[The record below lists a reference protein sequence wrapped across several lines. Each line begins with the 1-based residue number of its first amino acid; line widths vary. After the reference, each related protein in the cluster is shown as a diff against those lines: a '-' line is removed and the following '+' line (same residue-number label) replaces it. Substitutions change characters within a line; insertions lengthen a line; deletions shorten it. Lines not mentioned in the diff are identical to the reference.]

1 MRNFILA
8 ATLAAAAFGT
18 SALAA
23 GTSSNEV
30 YFPFDSSTP
39 NPGADSTLDH
49 VVKVAHE
56 TPDTRIVLDAHCDPV
71 GSGPYNT
78 GLAIRRAEAVKNALI
93 AKGVDSSR
101 IVFAVYGKD
110 GMQRATHAEDRRVG
124 IMLTKQSVASV
135 IDTTFAEHGTAVTWE
150 RPMTMAQIEA
160 PVGTSVASR

>member
-18 SALAA
+18 PALAA

-30 YFPFDSSTP
+30 FFSFDSSALASS
-39 NPGADSTLDH
+39 ADSTLDH
-49 VVKVAHE
+49 VVTVAHQ
-56 TPDTRIVLDAHCDPV
+56 TPDTRIVLDAHCDPI
-71 GSGPYNT
+71 GSAPYNT
-78 GLAIRRAEAVKNALI
+78 GLAIRRAESVRDALI

-101 IVFAVYGKD
+101 IVFAVYGED
-110 GMQRATHAEDRRVG
+110 GMQRSTHAEDRRVG

-135 IDTTFAEHGTAVTWE
+135 IDTTFADHGTAVTWE
-150 RPMTMAQIEA
+150 RPMTMAQIDA

>member
-23 GTSSNEV
+23 GTSGNEV
-30 YFPFDSSTP
+30 FFSFDSSTL

-49 VVKVAHE
+49 VVRVAHSA
-56 TPDTRIVLDAHCDPV
+56 PDTRIVLDAHCDPV
-71 GSGPYNT
+71 GTAPYNT
-78 GLAIRRAEAVKNALI
+78 GLAIRRAEAVRDALI

-101 IVFAVYGKD
+101 IVFAVYGED

-135 IDTTFAEHGTAVTWE
+135 IDTTFADHGTAVTWE
-150 RPMTMAQIEA
+150 RPMTMAQIET
-160 PVGTSVASR
+160 PITTSVASR

>member
-18 SALAA
+18 PALAA
-23 GTSSNEV
+23 GTSGNEV
-30 YFPFDSSTP
+30 FFSFDSSALAS
-39 NPGADSTLDH
+39 GADSTLDH
-49 VVKVAHE
+49 VVNVAYQ
-56 TPDTRIVLDAHCDPV
+56 TPDSRIVLDAHCDPI
-71 GSGPYNT
+71 GSAPYNT
-78 GLAIRRAEAVKNALI
+78 GLAIRRAESVRDALI

-101 IVFAVYGKD
+101 IVFAVYGED

-135 IDTTFAEHGTAVTWE
+135 IDTTFADHGTAVTWE

-160 PVGTSVASR
+160 PLGTSVASR